1 MILLSSNLKS
11 IAVVCLLRNSQV
23 FYQPGLFNLP
33 CEMVFRSPRL
43 RDMGFL
49 NNVEENLTLYECFEI
64 FFQRIEGQ
72 DQVLTTLL
80 TWISF
85 DLFR

>member
-1 MILLSSNLKS
+1 
-11 IAVVCLLRNSQV
+11 
-23 FYQPGLFNLP
+23 
-33 CEMVFRSPRL
+33 MVFRSPRL
-43 RDMGFL
+43 RDMGY
-49 NNVEENLTLYECFEI
+49 LTLYECFEI

>member
-1 MILLSSNLKS
+1 
-11 IAVVCLLRNSQV
+11 
-23 FYQPGLFNLP
+23 
-33 CEMVFRSPRL
+33 MVFRSPRL

-49 NNVEENLTLYECFEI
+49 NNVEENLTLYECFET